1 MKLPLC
7 MEEVSPWSR
16 LGFSKFQSQPNEE
29 VLRLRDQVMELSKVI
44 GDLTLRIEKLEREN
58 EGPAESVFSVVDH
71 KDIYGEDFEHEDVEF
86 DKSDIT
92 VVKSGFTA
100 PPPKEIEEVEESD
113 PEAEEPIGND
123 VAEENIV
130 QKEFDDDASIIDRAA
145 LLVEMVKEYIEENGA
160 VLNNQLSRKVYP
172 DIDFE
177 VNKKVKDAMK
187 EIIAG
192 GEEVCGFKAH
202 KKDNFR
208 ILYYIGDDAD
218 EEYEK
223 AFG

>member
-1 MKLPLC
+1 

-44 GDLTLRIEKLEREN
+44 GDLTLRLERLEREK
-58 EGPAESVFSVVDH
+58 EGPVESVFSVVDH

-100 PPPKEIEEVEESD
+100 PAPEEVQEV
-113 PEAEEPIGND
+113 PEPTENEDEPIGND
-123 VAEENIV
+123 DGESEVVE
-130 QKEFDDDASIIDRAA
+130 KEFGDDASVVDRAA
-145 LLVEMVKEYIEENGA
+145 YLVEMVKEFILENGA

-172 DIDFE
+172 NIDFE
-177 VNKKVKDAMK
+177 VDKKVKAAMRD
-187 EIIAG
+187 IIAE
-192 GEEVCGFKAH
+192 GEEACGFKAH

-208 ILYYIGDDAD
+208 TLYYIGDDPD